1 MIGTTKGS
9 RVTTLVTLVVLLSVA
24 FLQGATPQAANGTA
38 APEPSIDQDIALL
51 RKNLHDQRKQIIA
64 ANLPLTTSEAEK
76 FWPVYDQYIGEL
88 IKTNNT
94 KYALLKQYVQASGSL
109 SDDQADATVKQWLD
123 VDESVT
129 QLRTKYLPMF
139 SQGAHREEHRA
150 FLAIGPPGSVDDRP
164 PGGFPASTHR
174 ALGWSA
180 REVRRPIDEIDRTC
194 DAP

>member
-38 APEPSIDQDIALL
+38 AAPESSIDQDIALL

-64 ANLPLTTSEAEK
+64 ANLPLTSSEAEK

-139 SQGAHREEHRA
+139 RKVLTAKNTALFWQLDRRVQLMIDLQVASQLPLIE
-150 FLAIGPPGSVDDRP
+150 P
-164 PGGFPASTHR
+164 
-174 ALGWSA
+174 
-180 REVRRPIDEIDRTC
+180 
-194 DAP
+194 

>member
-1 MIGTTKGS
+1 MIGTTKGT

-38 APEPSIDQDIALL
+38 APKPSIDQDIALL

-64 ANLPLTTSEAEK
+64 ANLPLTTGEAEK

-88 IKTNNT
+88 IKINNT

-139 SQGAHREEHRA
+139 RKVLTAKNTALFWQLDRRVQLMIDLQVASQLPLIE
-150 FLAIGPPGSVDDRP
+150 P
-164 PGGFPASTHR
+164 
-174 ALGWSA
+174 
-180 REVRRPIDEIDRTC
+180 
-194 DAP
+194 

>member
-9 RVTTLVTLVVLLSVA
+9 RVTTLMTLAVLLSVA

-38 APEPSIDQDIALL
+38 AAPESSIDQDIALL

-64 ANLPLTTSEAEK
+64 ANLPLTSSEAEK

-139 SQGAHREEHRA
+139 RKVLTAKNTALFWQLDRRVQLMIDLQVASQLPLTE
-150 FLAIGPPGSVDDRP
+150 P
-164 PGGFPASTHR
+164 
-174 ALGWSA
+174 
-180 REVRRPIDEIDRTC
+180 
-194 DAP
+194 